1 MNNLNKTSLSSIA
14 NNNMNNMNNMNMNNN
29 NNEMIEEEEYEE
41 YYLPENYSDRCKLF
55 ESFNR
60 FTLSWISKSMTVAP
74 NVTQTALQH
83 YLIKFQQSDVS
94 SLRHFGYTFAVY
106 LSTPIEHLQ
115 AVGSNILLKSD
126 KRGFSILSQDQ
137 VSLTQSISVM
147 SFSSGQ
153 ANSLKLMLGKRSAES
168 MIINQ
173 LSNLM
178 KLYNNNNM
186 NMNNTSNNMNMNNTS
201 NNVKFYEQLSDTM
214 KLATAFVL
222 SENTLIISL
231 LQWIVWLPVYIFT
244 KESMDIAIYCWNWIA
259 SVKSND
265 FNIPLLSEI
274 SNAWQF
280 TIQKGYGLFS
290 GHHEKDEA
298 VELAVQSN
306 NQSNTTTNTSTNNNT
321 TNNNTSNNQTNQF
334 NQTNQTFNN
343 VSEFK
348 VYLNSNSNNIENKK
362 DTYPHRIWINYLS
375 ERYQSGG
382 LLNEAIV
389 DIYLKMLLRSVE
401 NINRLSKSHSSLGT
415 RFRLSNLSL
424 QVSRSVIDLQFY
436 DYIPNATILQ
446 HRTFA
451 ALLNWFTLHPTWYN
465 PGSNHI
471 VQDDLKVLAD
481 VKKRIKREQSELNRY
496 QSININDSQIGLTNN
511 TSSNAIL
518 DSDNISISGMSV
530 RTSSRSVGFSIKA
543 ISSSQ
548 LLSSTN
554 TDNQDFDTSISLHP
568 HTTGTTNTTGAS
580 TTTWW
585 WWWWWWQCY

>member
-1 MNNLNKTSLSSIA
+1 MAHQFIIMIIKSFPSMYWSSNNLSALLEIQSALYQGNDNGKTTFIISVKIKKNFNMNNLNNMNKTSLSSIT
-14 NNNMNNMNNMNMNNN
+14 NNNNTNNMNNNNMN

-186 NMNNTSNNMNMNNTS
+186 NNNMNNTT
-201 NNVKFYEQLSDTM
+201 NMNGNGNNVNVKFYEQLSDTM

-222 SENTLIISL
+222 I
-231 LQWIVWLPVYIFT
+231 WLPVYIFT

-306 NQSNTTTNTSTNNNT
+306 NQSNTTTNTII
-321 TNNNTSNNQTNQF
+321 
-334 NQTNQTFNN
+334 
-343 VSEFK
+343 K
-348 VYLNSNSNNIENKK
+348 
-362 DTYPHRIWINYLS
+362 PIN
-375 ERYQSGG
+375 
-382 LLNEAIV
+382 
-389 DIYLKMLLRSVE
+389 
-401 NINRLSKSHSSLGT
+401 
-415 RFRLSNLSL
+415 
-424 QVSRSVIDLQFY
+424 
-436 DYIPNATILQ
+436 
-446 HRTFA
+446 
-451 ALLNWFTLHPTWYN
+451 
-465 PGSNHI
+465 
-471 VQDDLKVLAD
+471 
-481 VKKRIKREQSELNRY
+481 
-496 QSININDSQIGLTNN
+496 
-511 TSSNAIL
+511 
-518 DSDNISISGMSV
+518 
-530 RTSSRSVGFSIKA
+530 SIKP
-543 ISSSQ
+543 IKHLIMYQ
-548 LLSSTN
+548 NLKY
-554 TDNQDFDTSISLHP
+554 I
-568 HTTGTTNTTGAS
+568 
-580 TTTWW
+580 
-585 WWWWWWQCY
+585 